1 MYDPRHSPEDAQAM
15 AVDALGD
22 AMLYIS
28 ATLRDRT
35 ATTRAKSAALKALAQ
50 LTLAL
55 NKRAPSEPAQLA
67 GCSRDEIE
75 GAVADLV
82 RRHDSPELRRLLAA
96 EGGAISL
103 THG

>member
-1 MYDPRHSPEDAQAM
+1 M
-15 AVDALGD
+15 AVDALAD

-55 NKRAPSEPAQLA
+55 QRRQQSEPSQLA
-67 GCSRDEIE
+67 GCSREEIH

-82 RRHDSPELRRLLAA
+82 RQHDSPELRRLIAS
-96 EGGAISL
+96 EGGAIGVL
-103 THG
+103 HD